1 MKRFASVVLALAVA
15 LLAAPPPSGAGE
27 GFQVIVNG
35 RNPVSSLSRDLLSK
49 IFLKKVQKWDNG
61 WAASPVD
68 QDQSSAT
75 RAAFSKAVHGK
86 PVTAVA
92 SYWQRQIFA
101 GNDVPPAEKADD
113 AAVIA
118 FVKSSP
124 GAIGYVSGNAPS
136 DVKVVAVE

>member
-1 MKRFASVVLALAVA
+1 MNRLASVALALALLVA
-15 LLAAPPPSGAGE
+15 PASGGAGE

-35 RNPVSSLSRDLLSK
+35 QNPVSSVSRDLLSR

-61 WAASPVD
+61 WPATPVD
-68 QDQSSAT
+68 QDQASSV

-86 PVTAVA
+86 PVTAVS

-118 FVKSSP
+118 FVRASP
-124 GAIGYVSGNAPS
+124 GAIGYVSGNVPP